1 MINEQTFTEHRE
13 DVVSLIHTTL
23 SQLPLDSYYQNIR
36 FKSVVQR
43 YPLETLLLGR
53 GMESTI
59 FHTRIRRWIDHF
71 VQHSL
76 YLNN

>member
-13 DVVSLIHTTL
+13 DVVNHIHTAL
-23 SQLPLDSYYQNIR
+23 SQLPLDSYFQNIR

-53 GMESTI
+53 ELESEV
-59 FHTRIRRWIDHF
+59 FHTRIRQWIDDF
-71 VQHSL
+71 VKHSP